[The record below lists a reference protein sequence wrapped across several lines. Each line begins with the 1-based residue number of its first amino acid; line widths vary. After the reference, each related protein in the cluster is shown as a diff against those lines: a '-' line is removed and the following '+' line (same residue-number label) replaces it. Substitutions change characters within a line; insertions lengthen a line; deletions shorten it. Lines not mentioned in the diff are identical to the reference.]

1 MMKTKVTY
9 VQDDS
14 EKTLSLEPL
23 IKQAVN
29 EAVARQKA
37 LGLPNFYI
45 RNGKIYGRAPNGR
58 FVSSKEFL
66 TSRNK

>member
-1 MMKTKVTY
+1 MKTSVIY

-14 EKTLSLEPL
+14 KRTLSLEPL

-37 LGLPNFYI
+37 LGLPNFFI
-45 RNGKIYGRAPNGR
+45 RNGKIYGRASNGR
-58 FVSSKEFL
+58 FVSAREFL
-66 TSRNK
+66 RRHNK